1 MVDFSCSEEG
11 CPRISTDDSSDLS
24 SERIR
29 YQPMTS
35 RSAIVHSMTSPYW
48 NEYMKSIRR
57 STVRVFS

>member
-1 MVDFSCSEEG
+1 VGDFSCSEEG
-11 CPRISTDDSSDLS
+11 CPRISKGVSSDLS
-24 SERIR
+24 SESLR
-29 YQPMTS
+29 YQQMTS